1 MLDELQAEAQTRII
15 EPYFSRDVPDRLY
28 HYTDAAGLKGILCSR
43 EIHCTQVQYLND
55 EQELFHA
62 AALVAERVREHLG
75 LQRFGRVRTYAVDFA
90 SNRMMSRIC
99 VASFSEHGD
108 DLGQWRSYGS
118 GSNGYAL
125 GFIGE
130 QLGEQTKLQPP
141 TRRGGVWNLAPVEYE
156 PDRQAEI
163 ADAIANLIA
172 TACNT
177 AVDAGRS
184 VQEAEEMGSGVFLS
198 LVLTLGPMLKHPA
211 FSAEREWRLV
221 SPGIPHGHGHL
232 GFRAG
237 KLLTPYCR
245 FQLTSEDETLALAEI
260 VVGPGPHQQL
270 NRTAAGTLRFE
281 YGVAM
286 PAEPRLSR
294 VPYRDW

>member
-1 MLDELQAEAQTRII
+1 MDDLQAEAQRRIVA
-15 EPYFSRDVPDRLY
+15 PYFSRDVPERLY
-28 HYTDAAGLKGILCSR
+28 HYTNTAGLKGILWSK

-55 EQELFHA
+55 EQELYHA
-62 AALVAERVREHLG
+62 AELVAKRVREHADLEP
-75 LQRFGRVRTYAVDFA
+75 FERVRTYAIDFA
-90 SNRMMSRIC
+90 ENRMMSRIC
-99 VASFSEHGD
+99 VASFSEQGD

-118 GSNGYAL
+118 GSNGYAI
-125 GFIGE
+125 GFIGDR
-130 QLGEQTKLQPP
+130 LGEQTARQPP
-141 TRRGGVWNLAPVEYE
+141 TRRGGVWNAAVEYD
-156 PDRQAEI
+156 PSRQAQI
-163 ADAIANLIA
+163 ADAIVDVIA
-172 TACNT
+172 SACTT
-177 AVDAGRS
+177 AVHEGRS
-184 VQEAEEMGSGVFLS
+184 IDEAGELGSGVFLS
-198 LVLTLGPMLKHPA
+198 LVLTIGPMLKHSA

-237 KLLTPYCR
+237 TLLTPYCR
-245 FQLTSEDETLALAEI
+245 FKLTQEGDDLALAEI

-270 NRTAAGTLRFE
+270 NRTAVDALRFE